1 MVTASSNFSPRRC
14 QKTPLQPNSSAA
26 RTAPDSHSRGITALL
41 KPFCASTIFTGEVV
55 TPASVETNEG
65 ETDRL
70 QSVVGSDSPPPQ
82 PINVQAIARSE
93 RTRFPPVASSNA
105 SPEDSFRRRD
115 RRKSSRSEE

>member
-26 RTAPDSHSRGITALL
+26 RTAPDSHSRGITALS
-41 KPFCASTIFTGEVV
+41 KPFCGSTTILTGEVV

-65 ETDRL
+65 ETDWL
-70 QSVVGSDSPPPQ
+70 QSVVGGGAPPAQ

-105 SPEDSFRRRD
+105 SPENNF
-115 RRKSSRSEE
+115 